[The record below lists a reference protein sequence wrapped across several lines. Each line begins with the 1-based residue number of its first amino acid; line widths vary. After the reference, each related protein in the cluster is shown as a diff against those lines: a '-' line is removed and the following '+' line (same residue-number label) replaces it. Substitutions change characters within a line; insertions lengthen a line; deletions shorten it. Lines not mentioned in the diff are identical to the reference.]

1 MDDIKRLEARTD
13 NIVLEIDELKSSFS
27 ALQHQL
33 DRSEDRAQDMRDLLV
48 GLREELKGLTEA
60 MRDSVSAVHKRVDD
74 LKNADARAAGKE
86 EGRAEARAQVVKW
99 IGGVVALIAIVG
111 YMNGVSAESHLAHK
125 QGAVIYD
132 RRTTVG

>member
-13 NIVLEIDELKSSFS
+13 NLVLEVDELKQSFS

-60 MRDSVSAVHKRVDD
+60 MRDSVAAVHKRVDD
-74 LKNADARAAGKE
+74 LKDADTRAAGKE
-86 EGRAEARAQVVKW
+86 EGRSEARAQMIKW
-99 IGGVVALIAIVG
+99 ISGIVALIAIVG
-111 YMNGVSAESHLAHK
+111 YMNGASAEARPAHK
-125 QGAVIYD
+125 NQEAVIYD
-132 RRTTVG
+132 RRSIG

>member
-13 NIVLEIDELKSSFS
+13 SLVLEVDELKQSFS

-74 LKNADARAAGKE
+74 LKNADTRAAGKE
-86 EGRAEARAQVVKW
+86 EGRAEARAQMVKW
-99 IGGVVALIAIVG
+99 IGAIVALIAIVG
-111 YMNGVSAESHLAHK
+111 YMNGVNAESYPVQ
-125 QGAVIYD
+125 QGVVIYD